1 MAYKRSELMEKRL
14 AGNRERILVA
24 ARRLVAAG
32 GYRNAPITA
41 VAAEAGVSTGLIYR
55 HFPSKAEL
63 FVEVLTFAVEHE
75 LEILAA
81 IADQPLPAPQRLQLA
96 VASFVRRAMAGP
108 GLAYAFIAEPVDP
121 EVEAERIRCRR
132 LFGDVFKR
140 ILEDGVRAA
149 SCRRRTWRSA
159 RPASSVPS
167 PKPWLGRPRP
177 AVTACAMANTWSLR
191 SVRCACA
198 QPVRRCRSECCK
210 PCGMLQ
216 CRTCVR
222 VQGIAGAGGRWSI
235 LAEQLLV
242 HRQLARGDETCGITT
257 LSS

>member
-14 AGNRERILVA
+14 AGHRERILVA

-81 IADQPLPAPQRLQLA
+81 IADEPLPAPERLQLA

-140 ILEDGVRAA
+140 ILEDGVHAGELPAQDLEISAA
-149 SCRRRTWRSA
+149 CIVGAFTEALVGPIGPSRK
-159 RPASSVPS
+159 SVRD
-167 PKPWLGRPRP
+167 KERW
-177 AVTACAMANTWSLR
+177 VTAISAF
-191 SVRCACA
+191 
-198 QPVRRCRSECCK
+198 
-210 PCGMLQ
+210 CG
-216 CRTCVR
+216 RAVG
-222 VQGIAGAGGRWSI
+222 VG
-235 LAEQLLV
+235 
-242 HRQLARGDETCGITT
+242 
-257 LSS
+257 

>member
-14 AGNRERILVA
+14 AGNREAILTA

-63 FVEVLTFAVEHE
+63 FVEVLTAAVEHE
-75 LEILAA
+75 LEILSA
-81 IADQPLPAPQRLQLA
+81 IADEALPAPQRLQRA

-121 EVEAERIRCRR
+121 EVEAERIRCKR

-140 ILEDGVRAA
+140 ILDDGVRSGELPAQDLDISAA
-149 SCRRRTWRSA
+149 CIVGAFTEALVGPTAPSRDGLRDGEHLVDAISA
-159 RPASSVPS
+159 
-167 PKPWLGRPRP
+167 L
-177 AVTACAMANTWSLR
+177 CLR
-191 SVRCACA
+191 A
-198 QPVRRCRSECCK
+198 
-210 PCGMLQ
+210 
-216 CRTCVR
+216 
-222 VQGIAGAGGRWSI
+222 AGAP
-235 LAEQLLV
+235 
-242 HRQLARGDETCGITT
+242 ITG
-257 LSS
+257 

>member
-14 AGNRERILVA
+14 AGNREAILAA

-63 FVEVLTFAVEHE
+63 FVEVLTAAVEHE
-75 LEILAA
+75 LEILEA
-81 IADQPLPAPQRLQLA
+81 IADEALPAPQRLQRS

-140 ILEDGVRAA
+140 ILSDGVRSGELPAQDLDISAA
-149 SCRRRTWRSA
+149 CIVGAFTEALVGPTAPSRDGLRDGEHLVDAISA
-159 RPASSVPS
+159 
-167 PKPWLGRPRP
+167 L
-177 AVTACAMANTWSLR
+177 CLR
-191 SVRCACA
+191 A
-198 QPVRRCRSECCK
+198 
-210 PCGMLQ
+210 
-216 CRTCVR
+216 
-222 VQGIAGAGGRWSI
+222 AGASPT
-235 LAEQLLV
+235 A
-242 HRQLARGDETCGITT
+242 
-257 LSS
+257 